1 MPGEKCVL
9 IIGAFLFTFL
19 FFYFYPLNIGIVDE
33 TAYLS
38 MTYAF
43 QKGNLYYEE
52 AGIESA
58 PASMTVD
65 HHLVSRYPPGNS
77 ILLLPFTAI
86 HWKWIFLRGYILMII
101 GFIIFIML
109 LHNNQL
115 PRHYALLFLFH
126 PSFLLYSRTIM
137 SDLPSTIFSL
147 LGLLFL
153 TKKRLFV
160 SGLLF
165 GLSIAIRYPVA
176 LIPISSGLIFAHRK
190 HIKEL
195 FRLLIGVL
203 AGLLP
208 LLLYNLICFK
218 TITGPLQANLV
229 GFSITNLPTMLIRFF
244 ISMNIL
250 YPLLFIAVFKTK
262 IKEKWSYIL
271 PALLFLL
278 FFSLQY
284 FMDTGKN
291 FFETIVLGQ
300 RYMLPIIPFLL
311 VPYIDVLNRVK
322 LEKIVTIF
330 CLALIILC
338 AGIHNKHQQFLKQQS
353 DYQNKL
359 YQHTQGAV
367 LVVCN
372 KDVYELVNPF

>member
-1 MPGEKCVL
+1 MPGEKGVL

-147 LGLLFL
+147 LGL
-153 TKKRLFV
+153 
-160 SGLLF
+160 
-165 GLSIAIRYPVA
+165 
-176 LIPISSGLIFAHRK
+176 
-190 HIKEL
+190 
-195 FRLLIGVL
+195 
-203 AGLLP
+203 
-208 LLLYNLICFK
+208 
-218 TITGPLQANLV
+218 
-229 GFSITNLPTMLIRFF
+229 
-244 ISMNIL
+244 
-250 YPLLFIAVFKTK
+250 
-262 IKEKWSYIL
+262 
-271 PALLFLL
+271 
-278 FFSLQY
+278 
-284 FMDTGKN
+284 
-291 FFETIVLGQ
+291 
-300 RYMLPIIPFLL
+300 
-311 VPYIDVLNRVK
+311 
-322 LEKIVTIF
+322 
-330 CLALIILC
+330 
-338 AGIHNKHQQFLKQQS
+338 
-353 DYQNKL
+353 
-359 YQHTQGAV
+359 
-367 LVVCN
+367 
-372 KDVYELVNPF
+372 